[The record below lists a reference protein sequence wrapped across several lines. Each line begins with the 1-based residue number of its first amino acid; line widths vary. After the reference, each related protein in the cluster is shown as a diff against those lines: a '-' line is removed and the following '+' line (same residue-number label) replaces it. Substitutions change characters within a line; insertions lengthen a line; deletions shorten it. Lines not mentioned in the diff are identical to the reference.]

1 MTFDAPHRITLDQV
15 DKALDEWLV
24 WARARTADNTQ
35 DKRLKIALGRY
46 EFIVER
52 AYIEH
57 EVFPSW
63 QVIYQGDD
71 AKKAVDAYN
80 RLS

>member
-1 MTFDAPHRITLDQV
+1 MTTPHKITLDQV
-15 DKALDEWLV
+15 EKALDEWLV

-35 DKRLKIALGRY
+35 DKRFKVALGRY

-52 AYIEH
+52 AYREH
-57 EVFPSW
+57 EIMPTW

-71 AKKAVDAYN
+71 AKRAVEAYN